1 MKLHY
6 LLTRLKHPKITY
18 LTSLFLVLGLGASQP
33 LLAQLKTWM
42 GSAGTS
48 EWNNASNWSPVGV
61 PTTTDDVAITT
72 LSSSLLYPTISTTDA
87 KAKSVFIMSSSAAL
101 TIANTGK
108 LTVNG
113 VRSGGF
119 AFDNVGTFE
128 NNGQLVVGNESGVN
142 ASGIGNSGTFKNNAG
157 AVIVVDNYFTGISI
171 SGTSGFI
178 NAGTINISS
187 KNFGISVSSGSFDNM
202 SGGTITIDNFINTG
216 ISISGS
222 GSGTFRNYATITIG
236 AIAGGPFGMRTF
248 AGTFI
253 NDGCSAL
260 LSIQSNSAITSA
272 SGATTSNSGTIIE
285 KSSSNS
291 TITANTGLIQNLN
304 GGTFNV
310 GAGPLPALV
319 AVGAPPTTFNGGD
332 GSIKIKGLVNDT
344 YELTYSKDG
353 GSPTTTNVAVT
364 TNEITIPSLGVGTYA
379 ITVKGTTCSTLEFS
393 LSATVENGTLILGT
407 ATQPTTCTGTGNIA
421 FTSTGYGGSTQT
433 VSYRYQANG
442 NATAETRTASVNIE
456 SNGTFTLNNL
466 PIGIYSQFAIGL
478 IGATGSHTISVNN
491 NVTNQVWTG
500 CANGEWHNAANWS
513 NLAVPT
519 ATDDVIIRTLSA
531 PQLYPTISTTDAKA
545 KTVSVNSPNNTLTIT
560 NTGKLTIN
568 GVLGNTSFNNSG
580 TFENSGQLVLGNES
594 ALSFYGIINYGTGTI
609 KNNAGATIAV
619 DNTTN
624 TAITNHNSF
633 TNAGTVKIGFVASA
647 GPIGLLNTTQ
657 STFVND
663 GCSALLLIQ
672 SNSTIVSSGGSASN
686 SGIIIV
692 KATGGSSITANTGI
706 VQNLGSGTFNVGA
719 GPNPVLVAVAVA
731 PTTFNGGDGSIK
743 IKGLLNDTYTVTY
756 SKDGGTP
763 TTTPIA
769 ATTNE
774 LTIPSLGAGVYAI
787 TLTGTTCSTHELSLS
802 ATIENPTLTLGTA
815 TQPTTCTGTGTMPF
829 TSTGY
834 RGTTQTVSYS
844 YQANGNA
851 TAETRTVS
859 VTVSSNGT
867 FLLENLPIGIY
878 SQFAIGLIGATGS
891 RVINFL
897 ANETTLVWTGCANG
911 EWHNAANWSK
921 LTVPT
926 ANDDVEIP
934 TVSSPQLYPTIS
946 TTDAKAKSVI
956 IFSSANLTIANS
968 GKLTINGSRSNRS
981 FSNSGTFEN
990 NGQLVLGNEN
1000 ALGATGIVNFG
1011 TFNNNAGATI
1021 TVDYTSDRAIESA
1034 VNATF
1039 SNAGTVNVGQTQSV
1053 GQNGIVCFGTFE
1065 NKTGGVIKIGRCLN
1079 TALFVNSGIT
1089 FTNAGTINIGN
1100 VGILLFGIS
1109 NTGNFDNNVGGEITI
1124 DNFPSTGNGIVNG
1137 TSSVFRNYASVIFG
1151 GIAGGDVALNNLG
1164 TFSNIGCSSLLWIKS
1179 NSRITGGGTT
1189 NNAGM
1194 IIENATGTS
1203 TISTNTGLVQNLNGG
1218 TFAIT
1223 QSAASVP
1230 VFTPLGIAPVN
1241 CPTNN
1246 NGSVLLLGVEPNTEY
1261 AVTIGVGGTP
1271 QNLTSNASG
1280 QLSMGNLSIGTYTI
1294 TLKKACW
1301 LQAVTSTVTVS
1312 EAALTNG
1319 RSTRGATCSTLG
1331 LLVFDTNLGFTGT
1344 LSTYPATYKRNGVSQ
1359 SGQIEVYNQGSGN
1372 VGVINVSAEGYYT
1385 DIKVQY
1391 GTCEVAYVGTV
1402 YVAGA
1407 FNPSTVVAP
1416 TTPACAG
1423 TNGSLLFTSSVSAGT
1438 YSLSYK
1444 KNGTTVTTDVTAAG
1458 ARSRQFTLSNLSAG
1472 IYSDFV
1478 LTAGC
1483 ALTYSP
1489 VIRLGD
1495 LPNPAVSGTTA
1506 VTTVG
1511 GSDGSIQLSG
1521 LAVSK
1526 SYGISYQKDGGTAVT
1541 TTVSSNA
1548 DGNLT
1553 LANLGG
1559 GSYTNIILTIN
1570 GCSSSAL
1577 SATVG
1582 APASAFAFAYSST
1595 VPPSGC
1601 GATDGA
1607 LVFTTT
1613 LPVGTNAYTL
1623 DYTFLGSPGIATV
1636 SVTAGSGGSN
1646 TFTLSG
1652 LRAGAYRDF
1661 KIVHNSTNI
1670 TIADILTVSDPNKP
1684 TFAVGTKTPPSGCTT
1699 TDGSIQLTGL
1709 AASTSYSVSYQKD
1722 GGTAVTATV
1731 GSDASG
1737 SLVMGSL
1744 GAGAYTNIKVTLNN
1758 CISDAATASLSAP
1771 TFTLTQTGSSHPTT
1785 CGATDG
1791 TLSFSTSL
1799 PAGNYTLSYKKNGDA
1814 VTTTIPLGA
1823 APARVSA
1830 VGNSFILMGLGAGTY
1845 SDFKITYKGCDVT
1858 LAGPYTL
1865 NAPSLVTAS
1874 IAGSTTVCQNAASAT
1889 ITFTGANGTG
1899 VYTFGYRINGGP
1911 LQSVSSASGA
1921 NTATVTQPTTT
1932 AGVFVYDLV
1941 SVSAANCS
1949 QAQTGNATVKVQG
1962 KPTVTLTTLQRTLVE
1977 GNSQTLCDTD
1987 ANPENSLQFNVTGL
2001 CVVGNPVWRVQVGN
2015 GVWSDWSAT
2024 APVSQSS
2031 NNQPHRYQ
2039 AACDAAC
2046 PATYTGPIELTI
2058 TGRASVPQNV
2068 SLLVDGVTVAVGETK
2083 EVCSLVNT
2091 TLTFNANCAGGEV
2104 VLYSVDG
2111 GEYSTAVPTAL
2122 VDNQFHNY
2130 RVRCRKSDGT
2140 PSCVESESGVMR
2152 LKLVVIPSA
2161 PTVSLS
2167 STSSCN
2173 PSASFSGQSSCGSLR
2188 TVWYNASTNTA
2199 LPNLPSTVPS
2209 QTTSY
2214 YARCQTENGCVSEKS
2229 NVVTF
2234 TLTSAQA
2241 APVIT
2246 ASQEIVC
2253 TGTTV
2258 TITANCPAG
2267 STTSWNTGI
2276 TTPSFEVAF
2285 NNVIKQ
2291 TYWAKCIF
2299 EGGCQSAES
2308 ARKDIYWNA
2317 FAVTLINIGESKSAI
2332 KTNDRSAWTSQ
2343 FITRDGGPELEQSTQ
2358 VNPTLFYVENANK
2371 MAPRYWTIHAD
2382 ACGLGTNGSLTF
2394 DMQAVPE
2401 MGVIRSFNTHE
2412 NNAPYFMYAN
2422 REGWTEL
2429 YAQNHP
2435 AYGFYQDNG
2444 AGGNSYDAGLPK
2456 GLYKLGI
2463 RYWDMKGW
2471 GSIFPSTRKPQ
2482 GNVLAYQEYWFRIQ
2496 SKDGI
2501 GVGAARTADSGQQS
2515 AVSEGANGKG
2525 QGSDRRTAIIPPL
2538 GARGL
2543 AVLPNPVTNILRL
2556 KIQESKGQVVQT
2568 VLTDASGR
2576 QVMGRKFVPETN
2588 THQEEFGVSEL
2599 PAGMYFLQVTTADQQ
2614 ATLKV
2619 LKMN

>member
-18 LTSLFLVLGLGASQP
+18 LTSFLLLLGLGLSQP
-33 LLAQLKTWM
+33 LWAQKIWT
-42 GSAGTS
+42 GAAGTS
-48 EWNNASNWSPVGV
+48 DWNTASNWSPTGV
-61 PTTTDDVAITT
+61 PTATDDLIIPAV
-72 LSSSLLYPTISTTDA
+72 SSPRLYPTIITTDA
-87 KAKSVFIMSSSAAL
+87 TAKSVVLNSNTFL

-108 LTVNG
+108 LTLNG
-113 VRSGGF
+113 TGSGGKSI
-119 AFDNVGTFE
+119 DNLGTIE
-128 NNGQLVVGNESGVN
+128 NNGQLVVRVRDESGLGATGLSN
-142 ASGIGNSGTFKNNAG
+142 GGTIKNNAG
-157 AVIVVDNYFTGISI
+157 AVIAVDNFPNGII
-171 SGTSGFI
+171 IDKTSASFI
-178 NAGTINISS
+178 NAGTINIGNST
-187 KNFGISVSSGSFDNM
+187 NGLRVDIGSFDNM
-202 SGGTITIDNFINTG
+202 LGGIINIDNFSTTG
-216 ISISGS
+216 INLSA
-222 GSGTFRNYATITIG
+222 GTFRNYATITIG
-236 AIAGGPFGMRTF
+236 ATAGGSFGMRNTG
-248 AGTFI
+248 ATFI

-260 LSIQSNSAITSA
+260 LSLQSNSRIFSG
-272 SGATTSNSGTIIE
+272 SGATSSNSGTIIE
-285 KSSSNS
+285 KASGNSN
-291 TITANTGLIQNLN
+291 ITANTGLVQNLN
-304 GGTFNV
+304 GGTFDV

-319 AVGAPPTTFNGGD
+319 AVGAAPTTFNGGD
-332 GSIKIKGLVNDT
+332 GSIKIKGLPNDT

-353 GSPTTTNVAVT
+353 GSPTTNSVAVT

-393 LSATVENGTLILGT
+393 LSA
-407 ATQPTTCTGTGNIA
+407 
-421 FTSTGYGGSTQT
+421 
-433 VSYRYQANG
+433 
-442 NATAETRTASVNIE
+442 SV
-456 SNGTFTLNNL
+456 
-466 PIGIYSQFAIGL
+466 
-478 IGATGSHTISVNN
+478 
-491 NVTNQVWTG
+491 
-500 CANGEWHNAANWS
+500 
-513 NLAVPT
+513 
-519 ATDDVIIRTLSA
+519 
-531 PQLYPTISTTDAKA
+531 
-545 KTVSVNSPNNTLTIT
+545 
-560 NTGKLTIN
+560 
-568 GVLGNTSFNNSG
+568 
-580 TFENSGQLVLGNES
+580 
-594 ALSFYGIINYGTGTI
+594 
-609 KNNAGATIAV
+609 
-619 DNTTN
+619 
-624 TAITNHNSF
+624 
-633 TNAGTVKIGFVASA
+633 
-647 GPIGLLNTTQ
+647 
-657 STFVND
+657 
-663 GCSALLLIQ
+663 
-672 SNSTIVSSGGSASN
+672 
-686 SGIIIV
+686 
-692 KATGGSSITANTGI
+692 
-706 VQNLGSGTFNVGA
+706 
-719 GPNPVLVAVAVA
+719 
-731 PTTFNGGDGSIK
+731 
-743 IKGLLNDTYTVTY
+743 
-756 SKDGGTP
+756 
-763 TTTPIA
+763 
-769 ATTNE
+769 
-774 LTIPSLGAGVYAI
+774 
-787 TLTGTTCSTHELSLS
+787 
-802 ATIENPTLTLGTA
+802 ENPTLTLGTA
-815 TQPTTCTGTGTMPF
+815 TEPTTCTGTGSIAF

-834 RGTTQTVSYS
+834 GGTTQTLSYR
-844 YQANGNA
+844 YQANGSA
-851 TAETRTVS
+851 TAETRTASVS
-859 VTVSSNGT
+859 IANDGSFTLS
-867 FLLENLPIGIY
+867 NLPVGIY

-891 RVINFL
+891 RLINVL
-897 ANETTLVWTGCANG
+897 ADETTLVWTGCANG

-926 ANDDVEIP
+926 ATDDVEISA
-934 TVSSPQLYPTIS
+934 VLSPPLYPTIS
-946 TTDAKAKSVI
+946 TTDAEAKSVS
-956 IFSSANLTIANS
+956 IFSSATLTIANS
-968 GKLTINGSRSNRS
+968 GKLTINGFRNDRS
-981 FSNSGTFEN
+981 FTNNVGGIFEN
-990 NGQLVLGNEN
+990 NGQLVLGNES

-1021 TVDYTSDRAIESA
+1021 SVDNTSSTAINNA
-1034 VNATF
+1034 ANATF

-1053 GQNGIVCFGTFE
+1053 GASGIVCVGTFE
-1065 NKTGGVIKIGRCLN
+1065 NKTGGVIKISRC
-1079 TALFVNSGIT
+1079 TSAALSVDTGIT

-1100 VGILLFGIS
+1100 VGIVLFGIF
-1109 NTGNFDNNVGGEITI
+1109 NLGNVDNNVGGEITV
-1124 DNFPSTGNGIVNG
+1124 DNFPNGIGIENSASG
-1137 TSSVFRNYASVIFG
+1137 VFRNYASIIVG
-1151 GIAGGDVALNNLG
+1151 GIAAGVNSRALNNVG

-1179 NSRITGGGTT
+1179 NSIITGTGTT
-1189 NNAGM
+1189 NNAGV

-1203 TISTNTGLVQNLNGG
+1203 TITTNTGLVQNLNGG
-1218 TFAIT
+1218 TFTIT
-1223 QSAASVP
+1223 QSATSVP
-1230 VFTPLGIAPVN
+1230 VLAPLGVASSN

-1246 NGSVLLLGVEPNTEY
+1246 NGSVLLVGVEPNTEY
-1261 AVTIGVGGTP
+1261 IVTVGVGGTP

-1280 QLSMGNLSIGTYTI
+1280 QLSVGNLPIGTHTI
-1294 TLKKACW
+1294 TFKKACW
-1301 LQAVTSTVTVS
+1301 LQAVTITVEVS
-1312 EAALTNG
+1312 AASLTNG
-1319 RSTRGATCSTLG
+1319 RSTRGATCTTAG

-1344 LSTYPATYKRNGVSQ
+1344 FSTYPATYKRNGVSQ
-1359 SGQIEVYNQGSGN
+1359 SGQMEVFNLGGGN
-1372 VGVINVSAEGYYT
+1372 TATISASEGYYT

-1391 GTCEVAYVGTV
+1391 GTCEVAYAGATI

-1407 FNPSTVVAP
+1407 ASPNTITPP
-1416 TTPACAG
+1416 TTCAG
-1423 TNGSLLFTSSVSAGT
+1423 TNGSLLFTTSANVGT

-1444 KNGTTVTTDVTAAG
+1444 KNGNTVTTDVTVAG
-1458 ARSRQFTLSNLSAG
+1458 SRGRQFTLSNLSAG
-1472 IYSDFV
+1472 VYTDFAF
-1478 LTAGC
+1478 TAGAC
-1483 ALTYSP
+1483 NVTYSP
-1489 VIRLGD
+1489 IIRIGD

-1526 SYGISYQKDGGTAVT
+1526 SYSISYQKDGGTAVT
-1541 TTVSSNA
+1541 TTVSSDAN
-1548 DGNLT
+1548 GNLT
-1553 LANLGG
+1553 IANLGG

-1582 APASAFAFAYSST
+1582 APAAAYTFAYSST

-1601 GATDGA
+1601 GAMDGA
-1607 LVFTTT
+1607 LVFTTN

-1623 DYTFLGSPGIATV
+1623 EYTFLASPGSATV
-1636 SVTAGSGGSN
+1636 SVTAGSGGNN

-1661 KIVHNSTNI
+1661 KIVYNSTNI
-1670 TIADILTVSDPNKP
+1670 TIADILTLSNPNKP
-1684 TFAVGTKTPPSGCTT
+1684 TFAVGTKTPPSGCNT

-1722 GGTAVTATV
+1722 ASTSVTATLS
-1731 GSDASG
+1731 SDASG
-1737 SLVMGSL
+1737 NLEISSL

-1758 CISDAATASLSAP
+1758 CVSDAATATLSAP
-1771 TFTLTQTGSSHPTT
+1771 TFTLTQTSSSNPTT

-1799 PAGNYTLSYKKNGDA
+1799 PMGNYTLSYKKGSDA
-1814 VTTTIPLGA
+1814 LSTPIMVGTSRG
-1823 APARVSA
+1823 RVSA
-1830 VGNSFILMGLGAGTY
+1830 GGNTFVLTELGAGTY
-1845 SDFKITYKGCDVT
+1845 SDFKITYTGCEVT

-1865 NAPSLVTAS
+1865 NAPSLATAS
-1874 IAGSTTVCQNAASAT
+1874 VAGSTTVCQNAASAT

-1899 VYTFGYRINGGP
+1899 IYTFGYRINGGP

-1921 NTATVTQPTTT
+1921 NTATLTQPTTT

-1962 KPTVTLTTLQRTLVE
+1962 KPTITLTTLQRTLVE

-1987 ANPENSLQFNVTGL
+1987 ANPVNSLQFTVSGL

-2024 APVSQSS
+2024 APVSQPS

-2083 EVCSLVNT
+2083 EVCSLANT

-2111 GEYSTAVPTAL
+2111 GEYSAGVPTAL

-2130 RVRCRKSDGT
+2130 RVRCRQSDGA

-2173 PSASFSGQSSCGSLR
+2173 PSASFSGQSTCGSLR
-2188 TVWYNASTNTA
+2188 TVWYNASTNVA
-2199 LPNLPSTVPS
+2199 LPSLPSTVPS

-2234 TLTSAQA
+2234 TLTPTQI

-2258 TITANCPAG
+2258 TISANCPAG
-2267 STTSWNTGI
+2267 STTSWNTGV

-2285 NNVIKQ
+2285 SNVTKQ
-2291 TYWAKCIF
+2291 TYWAKCLF

-2308 ARKDIYWNA
+2308 VRKDIYWNA
-2317 FAVTLINIGESKSAI
+2317 FVVTLINIGESKSAI

-2501 GVGAARTADSGQQS
+2501 GVGAARTAE
-2515 AVSEGANGKG
+2515 SEEANGKG

-2538 GARGL
+2538 GGRGL

-2556 KIQESKGQVVQT
+2556 KVQENKGQVVQT
-2568 VLTDASGR
+2568 SLTDASGR
-2576 QVMGRKFVPETN
+2576 EVLRRQFVPETN

-2599 PAGMYFLQVTTADQQ
+2599 PAGMYFLKVTTADQQ

>member
-6 LLTRLKHPKITY
+6 LFTRLKHLKITY

-33 LLAQLKTWM
+33 LLAQTKLWA
-42 GSAGTS
+42 GDAGTND
-48 EWNNASNWSPVGV
+48 WNNASNWSPVGV
-61 PTTTDDVAITT
+61 PTATNDVIITT
-72 LSSSLLYPTISTTDA
+72 VSSPLLYPTISTTDA
-87 KAKSVFIMSSSAAL
+87 KAKSVFIVSSSAAL

-108 LTVNG
+108 LTING
-113 VRSGGF
+113 FNNTTNTSFTNSGI
-119 AFDNVGTFE
+119 FE
-128 NNGQLVVGNESGVN
+128 NSGQLVLGNESALYTYGIKN
-142 ASGIGNSGTFKNNAG
+142 NGIGTIKNNAG
-157 AVIVVDNYFTGISI
+157 ATIAVDNTSNIAI
-171 SGTSGFI
+171 DNSGTFTNAGTVNVGQTQSVGSAGLNNLGSFENKTGGVFKI
-178 NAGTINISS
+178 DRCVLRAMEVNETATFVNAGTINIGVGGSVGSVGITS
-187 KNFGISVSSGSFDNM
+187 KGSFDNNL
-202 SGGTITIDNFINTG
+202 GGVITIDNFSNYG
-216 ISISGS
+216 IEHVV
-222 GSGTFRNYATITIG
+222 GTFRNYATIIIG
-236 AIAGGPFGMRTF
+236 ATAGGAFGLGNG
-248 AGTFI
+248 ATFI

-260 LSIQSNSAITSA
+260 LSVQSNSRIFSG

-285 KSSSNS
+285 KASGNSN
-291 TITANTGLIQNLN
+291 ITANTGLIQNLN

-310 GAGPLPALV
+310 GAGPLPVLV

-332 GSIKIKGLVNDT
+332 GSIKIKGLLNDT

-353 GSPTTTNVAVT
+353 GSPTTNSVAVT

-393 LSATVENGTLILGT
+393 LSTMVENPTLTLGV
-407 ATQPTTCTGTGNIA
+407 AVVPTTCTGTGSIA
-421 FTSTGYGGSTQT
+421 FTSTVYSGTTQT
-433 VSYRYQANG
+433 LSYSYQANG
-442 NATAETRTASVNIE
+442 NATAETRTASVTIE

-466 PIGIYSQFAIGL
+466 PIGIYSQFAIGG
-478 IGATGSHTISVNN
+478 ISATGSRVI
-491 NVTNQVWTG
+491 NVLANETTLIWTG

-513 NLAVPT
+513 NLTVPA
-519 ATDDVIIRTLSA
+519 ATED
-531 PQLYPTISTTDAKA
+531 
-545 KTVSVNSPNNTLTIT
+545 
-560 NTGKLTIN
+560 
-568 GVLGNTSFNNSG
+568 
-580 TFENSGQLVLGNES
+580 
-594 ALSFYGIINYGTGTI
+594 
-609 KNNAGATIAV
+609 
-619 DNTTN
+619 
-624 TAITNHNSF
+624 
-633 TNAGTVKIGFVASA
+633 VKIGV
-647 GPIGLLNTTQ
+647 
-657 STFVND
+657 
-663 GCSALLLIQ
+663 
-672 SNSTIVSSGGSASN
+672 
-686 SGIIIV
+686 
-692 KATGGSSITANTGI
+692 
-706 VQNLGSGTFNVGA
+706 
-719 GPNPVLVAVAVA
+719 
-731 PTTFNGGDGSIK
+731 
-743 IKGLLNDTYTVTY
+743 
-756 SKDGGTP
+756 
-763 TTTPIA
+763 
-769 ATTNE
+769 
-774 LTIPSLGAGVYAI
+774 
-787 TLTGTTCSTHELSLS
+787 
-802 ATIENPTLTLGTA
+802 
-815 TQPTTCTGTGTMPF
+815 
-829 TSTGY
+829 
-834 RGTTQTVSYS
+834 
-844 YQANGNA
+844 
-851 TAETRTVS
+851 
-859 VTVSSNGT
+859 
-867 FLLENLPIGIY
+867 
-878 SQFAIGLIGATGS
+878 
-891 RVINFL
+891 
-897 ANETTLVWTGCANG
+897 
-911 EWHNAANWSK
+911 
-921 LTVPT
+921 
-926 ANDDVEIP
+926 
-934 TVSSPQLYPTIS
+934 VSSPQLYPTIS

-956 IFSSANLTIANS
+956 IFSSATLTITNS
-968 GKLTINGSRSNRS
+968 GKLTINGFRNNLS
-981 FSNSGTFEN
+981 FDNNGTFEN

-1000 ALGATGIVNFG
+1000 ALGSTGIANRG

-1021 TVDYTSDRAIESA
+1021 TVDYTSNTAINNDP
-1034 VNATF
+1034 NATF

-1053 GQNGIVCFGTFE
+1053 GANGIACAGGTFE
-1065 NKTGGVIKIGRCLN
+1065 NKTGGVIKISRCTN
-1079 TALFVNSGIT
+1079 AALIVSPGIT
-1089 FTNAGTINIGN
+1089 FTNAGTINVGN
-1100 VGILLFGIS
+1100 VGGILLFGIY
-1109 NTGNFDNNVGGEITI
+1109 NLGNFDNNVGGEITV
-1124 DNFPSTGNGIVNG
+1124 DNFPFNGVGIENSASG
-1137 TSSVFRNYASVIFG
+1137 VFRNYASIIVG
-1151 GIAGGDVALNNLG
+1151 GIAASVNSRALNNGG
-1164 TFSNIGCSSLLWIKS
+1164 TFSNVGCGSLLWIKS
-1179 NSRITGGGTT
+1179 NSIITGTGTT

-1203 TISTNTGLVQNLNGG
+1203 TITANTGLVQNLNGG
-1218 TFAIT
+1218 TFTIT
-1223 QSAASVP
+1223 QSATSVP
-1230 VFTPLGIAPVN
+1230 VFTPLGIAPSN

-1246 NGSVLLLGVEPNTEY
+1246 NGSVLLLVEPNTEY
-1261 AVTIGVGGTP
+1261 AVTLGVGGTP

-1280 QLSMGNLSIGTYTI
+1280 QLSMGGNLSIGTYTI

-1301 LQAVTSTVTVS
+1301 LQAITSTVTVS

-1319 RSTRGATCSTLG
+1319 ISANQSGANCTIKG
-1331 LLVFDTNLGFTGT
+1331 RIEFATNLGFTGT
-1344 LSTYPATYKRNGVSQ
+1344 SSTYPVTYKRNGVNQ
-1359 SGQIEVYNQGSGN
+1359 SGQLVVTSKG
-1372 VGVINVSAEGYYT
+1372 GVISELTEGTYS
-1385 DIKVQY
+1385 DFKVLEY
-1391 GTCEVAYVGTV
+1391 GTCEVVNAGII
-1402 YVAGA
+1402 YVAGIVSPA
-1407 FNPSTVVAP
+1407 TITSP
-1416 TTPACAG
+1416 TTCAG
-1423 TNGSLLFTSSVSAGT
+1423 TDGSVLFNVGINPGT

-1444 KNGTTVTTDVTAAG
+1444 KNGTTVTIDVTVVQVG
-1458 ARSRQFTLSNLSAG
+1458 RARRFNLSNLSAG

-1478 LTAGC
+1478 LTADC
-1483 ALTYSP
+1483 ALSYSP

-1526 SYGISYQKDGGTAVT
+1526 SYSISYQKDGGTAVT
-1541 TTVSSNA
+1541 TTASSNA

-1559 GSYTNIILTIN
+1559 GSYTNIILTIS

-1577 SATVG
+1577 SATVS
-1582 APASAFAFAYSST
+1582 APASAFTFAYSST

-1601 GATDGA
+1601 GAMDGA

-1623 DYTFLGSPGIATV
+1623 DYTFLGSPGVATI
-1636 SVTAGSGGSN
+1636 SVTAGSGGNN

-1661 KIVHNSTNI
+1661 KIVHNSTDI
-1670 TIADILTVSDPNKP
+1670 TITDILTVSNPNKP

-1737 SLVMGSL
+1737 SLVISSLGAGAYTNIKVTLNNCISDAATATLSAPTFTLTQTGISNPTTCGATDGTLSFSTSLPAGNYTLSYKKGSDALSTLITVGTSRGRVSAVGNTVVLPELGAGTYSDFKITYTGCEVTLAGPYSLSDPNKPTFAVGAKTPPSGCNTTDGSIQLTGLAASTSYSVSYQKDGGMAVTATVGSDASGSLVMGSL

-1758 CISDAATASLSAP
+1758 CISDAATATLSAP

-1799 PAGNYTLSYKKNGDA
+1799 PAGNYTLSYKKGSDA
-1814 VTTTIPLGA
+1814 LSTLITVGTSRG
-1823 APARVSA
+1823 RVSA
-1830 VGNSFILMGLGAGTY
+1830 VGNTFVLPELGAGTY

-1865 NAPSLVTAS
+1865 NAPSSVTAS

-1987 ANPENSLQFNVTGL
+1987 ANPVNGLQFTVSGL

-2039 AACDAAC
+2039 AACDATC

-2111 GEYSTAVPTAL
+2111 GEYSAAVPTAL

-2130 RVRCRKSDGT
+2130 RVRCRQSNGA

-2188 TVWYNASTNTA
+2188 TVWYNASTNVA
-2199 LPNLPSTVPS
+2199 LPSLPSTVPS

-2234 TLTSAQA
+2234 TLTSGQA

-2267 STTSWNTGI
+2267 STTSWNTGV

-2285 NNVIKQ
+2285 SNVIKQ
-2291 TYWAKCIF
+2291 TYWAKCLF

-2317 FAVTLINIGESKSAI
+2317 FTVTLINIGESKSAI

-2501 GVGAARTADSGQQS
+2501 GVGAARTAESEEAKSKGQ
-2515 AVSEGANGKG
+2515 GANGKG
-2525 QGSDRRTAIIPPL
+2525 QEAKSKGQ
-2538 GARGL
+2538 GARGEEQGSDNGQQL
-2543 AVLPNPVTNILRL
+2543 TDNGAFATVLPNPVSNILRL